1 MANTGRIHWLNE
13 KPVGRGTYVF
23 YWMQS
28 SQRVDYNHALEFAIQ
43 QANERDLPLLV
54 LFCLTEYPEANLRHH
69 TFMFEGL
76 VQTKKS
82 LEKLGIQFV
91 MLKGNPVDVVHEFAR
106 DASLLIT
113 DQDYQKL
120 QRRWRVNLAEL
131 ISCPFAQVES
141 NVIVPVETVS
151 DKEEW
156 SAATL
161 RKKIHKRLD
170 EFMHSFELSTLANS
184 SLSIDVDSLDPND
197 FEQILE
203 SMDIDMNVKP
213 SAVYKGGIHQARK
226 KLSDFISGRLGDYA
240 EKRNDPNLDFLSGM
254 SPYLH
259 FGQISPLE
267 IALKVQDAKS
277 SGSTAYMEELVV
289 RRELA
294 MNFVYYDQDYD
305 SLGCLPDWAKK
316 TLAEHRDDFRQYIY
330 TLEEFE
336 QAQTHDPYWNA
347 AQNEM
352 VLTGKMHGYM
362 RMYWGKKILEWT
374 ESPEDAYQIALYLN
388 NKYELDGRDSNG
400 YAGIAWCF
408 GKHDRAWKER
418 DIFGKVRYMNA
429 NGLKRKFDADGY
441 VAKISE
447 LEEKLG

>member
-13 KPVGRGTYVF
+13 ESIGRGTFVL

-43 QANERDLPLLV
+43 QANKRDLPLLV
-54 LFCLTEYPEANLRHH
+54 LFCLTEYPEANLRHY

-76 VQTKKS
+76 VQTKES

-120 QRRWRVNLAEL
+120 QRRWRVNLAAS
-131 ISCPFAQVES
+131 ISCPFTQVES

-151 DKEEW
+151 NKEEW

-161 RKKIHKRLD
+161 RKNIHKHLD
-170 EFMHSFELSTLANS
+170 EFMHPFELSTLANS
-184 SLSIDVDSLDPND
+184 SLLIDVDSLDPNN

-213 SAVYKGGIHQARK
+213 SAEYKGGIHQARK
-226 KLSDFISGRLGDYA
+226 KLSDFISGRLEDYA

-267 IALKVQDAKS
+267 IALKVQDAKKAV
-277 SGSTAYMEELVV
+277 STAYMEELVV
-289 RRELA
+289 HRELA

-305 SLGCLPDWAKK
+305 SLRCLPDWAKK

-336 QAQTHDPYWNA
+336 QALTHDPYWNA
-347 AQNEM
+347 AQEEM
-352 VLTGKMHGYM
+352 VLKGKMHGYM

-374 ESPEDAYQIALYLN
+374 EYPEAAYQIALYLN
-388 NKYELDGRDSNG
+388 NKYELDGRDPNG

-418 DIFGKVRYMNA
+418 EVFGKVRYMNA

-441 VAKISE
+441 VEKIAN

>member
-1 MANTGRIHWLNE
+1 MPNTGRIHWLNE
-13 KPVGRGTYVF
+13 KPVVRGTYVL

-43 QANERDLPLLV
+43 QANEMDLPLLV
-54 LFCLTEYPEANLRHH
+54 LFCLTEYPEANLRHY

-76 VQTKKS
+76 VQTKES
-82 LEKLGIQFV
+82 LEELGVQFV

-120 QRRWRVNLAEL
+120 QRRWRVNLAES

-161 RKKIHKRLD
+161 RKKIHKHLD
-170 EFMHSFELSTLANS
+170 EFMHPFELSTLANS
-184 SLSIDVDSLDPND
+184 SFSIDVDSLDPND

-203 SMDIDMNVKP
+203 SMDIGMNVEP

-267 IALKVQDAKS
+267 IALKVQDAKGY
-277 SGSTAYMEELVV
+277 GSTAYMEELVV

-305 SLGCLPDWAKK
+305 SLRCLPNWAKK
-316 TLAEHRDDFRQYIY
+316 TLAEHRDDFRQYVY

-336 QAQTHDPYWNA
+336 QARTHDPYWNA
-347 AQNEM
+347 AQKEM

-374 ESPEDAYQIALYLN
+374 EGPEDAYQIALYLN
-388 NKYELDGRDSNG
+388 NKYELDGRDPNG

-418 DIFGKVRYMNA
+418 EVFGKVRYMNA

-441 VAKISE
+441 VEKIAN